1 MCGIAGIFGQ
11 GWDQEQL
18 KAMVA
23 VLQHRGPDDQGI
35 YVSPDGQAGLGH
47 RRLSIIDLSAAGHN
61 PMSNARGDLWLVF
74 NGEIYNYLE
83 LKQELKDYPYRSN
96 NDGEVILAAYEH
108 WGQDCLQH
116 FIGMFAFLLWD
127 EKKKALF
134 AARDRFGVKPLY
146 YHVGPKGQ
154 LFVASEIKAI
164 FAAGIVKELDEATW
178 ATYLGS
184 GMYDHSER
192 TFWKDIH
199 SLPGGCKLT
208 WSEGRLASE
217 RWYDL
222 SEKVQVQ
229 DERPLEVVEE
239 EYFALLK
246 QCVEFRFRSDVPV
259 GINIS
264 GGLDSSTLLGLV
276 GEVQGKE
283 SDVKAFTYTTG
294 DANYDELPWVRM
306 MLERTRHPSV
316 ECRLTV
322 DEVPDLAVS
331 VMHHEEEPF
340 GGMPTLAYAKLHRIA
355 RDLGVIVLLD
365 GNGMDEQWAGYDY
378 FEAALQGKPAGTMQ
392 GTSEK
397 PVRPEC
403 LLPEFK
409 EMMEKTSAQKSTGD
423 VVRDLQL
430 RDICVSKIPRALRFN
445 DRVSMRASCE
455 LREPFLDHR
464 LFELALR
471 QPVERKIQNG
481 TRKWL
486 LRRITGRML
495 PQGVVEAP
503 KRPVQ
508 TPQRE
513 WLRGPLQKWTNDLIE
528 KALKS
533 YDGRWL
539 DGKLVR
545 SEWQKFCAGQ
555 SDNSFYVWQW
565 LSLGLTLEGMRA

>member
-1 MCGIAGIFGQ
+1 MCGIAGAFGQ
-11 GWDQEQL
+11 DWNSGQL
-18 KAMVA
+18 EAMVA

-35 YVSPDGQAGLGH
+35 FITPDQKAGLGH

-83 LKQELKDYPYRSN
+83 LKKELKDYPYKSN
-96 NDGEVILAAYEH
+96 TDSEVILAAYER
-108 WGQDCLQH
+108 WGQDCMQH

-127 EKKKALF
+127 EKEKMLF

-146 YHVGPKGQ
+146 YHFDPHGR
-154 LFVASEIKAI
+154 LLVASEIKALH
-164 FAAGIVKELDEATW
+164 AAGIEKSLDEGTW
-178 ATYLGS
+178 ATYLGM
-184 GMYDHSER
+184 GLYDHSER
-192 TFWKDIH
+192 TFWKEIR
-199 SLPGGCKLT
+199 SLPAGCKLT
-208 WSEGRLASE
+208 WKNEKLTIT

-222 SEKVQVQ
+222 AARVKET
-229 DERPLEVVEE
+229 DERPLAEVEE
-239 EYFALLK
+239 EYFTLLK
-246 QCVEFRFRSDVPV
+246 QCVAFRFRSDVPV

-276 GEVQGKE
+276 GEVQGME

-294 DANYDELPWVRM
+294 DPNYDELPWVRL
-306 MLERTRHPSV
+306 MLEQTRHPSV
-316 ECRLTV
+316 ECRLTA
-322 DEVPDLAVS
+322 DEVPELARS
-331 VMHHEEEPF
+331 VAYFEDEPF
-340 GGMPTLAYAKLHRIA
+340 GGIPTLAYAKLHRMA
-355 RDLGVIVLLD
+355 RDMGVIVLLD

-378 FEAALQGKPAGTMQ
+378 YEAALQGKQAGTMQ
-392 GTSEK
+392 GTREK
-397 PVRPEC
+397 PIRPEC
-403 LLPEFK
+403 LLPAFRELAIT
-409 EMMEKTSAQKSTGD
+409 MEPVKTTGD

-445 DRVSMRASCE
+445 DRVSMRSSCE

-471 QPVERKIQNG
+471 QPVERKIKDG
-481 TRKWL
+481 KRKWL

-513 WLRGPLQKWTNDLIE
+513 WLRGPLKKWANDLIE
-528 KALKS
+528 RALMD
-533 YDGRWL
+533 YDGRWFE
-539 DGKLVR
+539 GKR
-545 SEWQKFCAGQ
+545 MRNEWQDFNNGK

-565 LSLGLTLEGMRA
+565 LSLGLILEGMQA